1 MAAAHGFPC
10 DLAKALFPLTSA
22 ILPSSQTSWQTLRHA
37 PKSAEDC
44 THFFFS
50 RVIHRSI
57 DRAFVRQS
65 VSQFARSKFH
75 FPRPA
80 EFPELRSN
88 QSSSFLSDFP
98 WSLTQRLTA
107 SFSLQSLLF
116 PSLLNLM
123 NYS

>member
-57 DRAFVRQS
+57 ERSSVSQS
-65 VSQFARSKFH
+65 VSQSVRTLKVPLSKASRVSRTPLKPVFILPVRLPLVTH
-75 FPRPA
+75 A
-80 EFPELRSN
+80 AAHGKL
-88 QSSSFLSDFP
+88 L
-98 WSLTQRLTA
+98 LTV
-107 SFSLQSLLF
+107 SSLLDF
-116 PSLLNLM
+116 M